1 MWDVTFIHMS
11 NSTIYAYIPCP
22 VNAYVGGC
30 INAYVIYYINAY
42 LHACIKCNID
52 AYISCYI
59 HTNIRCYV
67 HACTIS
73 QNNAYILDAI
83 LKQNAASIHILHTI
97 FILYRMLHLCMHYVI
112 LMHVVDGIFIN
123 LFDIIFIHAI
133 ILQNID
139 HIYIYVCIR
148 MHMHIHIH
156 IYKYIYAAYIY
167 IYICMP

>member
-1 MWDVTFIHMS
+1 MFRIAYSFTCGMLHSYICQIALFMHISHVQSMHMLE
-11 NSTIYAYIPCP
+11 A
-22 VNAYVGGC
+22 VC

-73 QNNAYILDAI
+73 QINAYILDAI

-112 LMHVVDGIFIN
+112 
-123 LFDIIFIHAI
+123 
-133 ILQNID
+133 
-139 HIYIYVCIR
+139 Y
-148 MHMHIHIH
+148 
-156 IYKYIYAAYIY
+156 
-167 IYICMP
+167 